1 MALTLNDYLKNNKS
15 LQAIQKKLNAAKAT
29 LSQEQKA
36 LNSIPGNATDALR
49 NQIKQRFNAAQIEFD
64 KIKAEYDVQQLQVTD
79 YFNKNVQKITSEYD
93 AKSLASDRDRLT
105 AAIKAREGL
114 VRANQSTTVLDNQI
128 KDLNDKINKT
138 GKYAPKAAGGAG
150 SETEMSDS
158 GKFTPRDYATEVATT
173 GQAIAKMNDPQRL
186 ALANRLK
193 AAGYNVPI
201 TGVYNQNLIDA
212 YSMAILENQ
221 NRSINFQQEI
231 GFEAFLDSKVKEAA
245 ALGKT
250 GSGGGGGTADAP
262 YAIIAN
268 PTQAAAYV
276 NTVIKSTLGRD
287 ATRAE
292 IDKLGAELIAA
303 QRKNPIKTKL
313 NKQGVAERTGGVDP
327 EQFLFAKIQ
336 ALPEYKQRI
345 TAENDINLQSLT
357 KTAKANGLNLA
368 ENFDQDVVNSW
379 VKRIQNGEDPDVFK
393 NKIRQQA
400 FRTMPQSV
408 RDSLDPDLDLN
419 ANFATYI
426 NSYAKTFGV
435 PATQVDIMKIIPL
448 ATDEKGFVSIP
459 GFEKKKRTLTEW
471 QYTPEAKEE
480 VSNIASRVLRD
491 FGFQG

>member
-1 MALTLNDYLKNNKS
+1 MALTLKDYLKNNKS
-15 LQAIQKKLNAAKAT
+15 LQAARKKLTAAQAA

-36 LNSIPGNATDALR
+36 ISGIPASATSVLR
-49 NQIKQRFNAAQIEFD
+49 NQVQQRLNAAQENFDKVKAEFD
-64 KIKAEYDVQQLQVTD
+64 AEELRVTD

-93 AKSLASDRDRLT
+93 AKSDASDRDRLS
-105 AAIKAREGL
+105 AAIASRQGL
-114 VRANQSTTVLDNQI
+114 IRANQSTTVLDNQI

-138 GKYAPKAAGGAG
+138 GKYAPKGP
-150 SETEMSDS
+150 EMSS
-158 GKFTPRDYATEVATT
+158 GGTSGDGTGGFTPRDYATELATT
-173 GQAIAKMNDPQRL
+173 GQAIAKMSEPERL
-186 ALANRLK
+186 ALATRLK
-193 AAGYNVPI
+193 SAGYNVPV
-201 TGVYNQNLIDA
+201 TGVYNQKLIDA

-221 NRSINFQQEI
+221 NRSTNFQQEI
-231 GFEAFLDSKVKEAA
+231 GFEAFLESKAKEAT
-245 ALGKT
+245 ALGA
-250 GSGGGGGTADAP
+250 GAGGTGGTANAP
-262 YAIIAN
+262 YVIIAN

-276 NTVIKSTLGRD
+276 NSVIKSTLGRD
-287 ATRAE
+287 ATKAE
-292 IDKLGAELIAA
+292 IDKLGAALIDA
-303 QRKNPIKTKL
+303 QRKNPIKSKL
-313 NKQGVAERTGGVDP
+313 NKQGIAERTGGVDP

-336 ALPEYKQRI
+336 SLPEYKQRV
-345 TAENDINLQSLT
+345 TAENDINIQSLA
-357 KTAKANGLNLA
+357 KTAKANGLNLTD
-368 ENFDQDVVNSW
+368 NFDKDVVNSW

-400 FRTMPQSV
+400 FRSMPQSV

-426 NSYAKTFGV
+426 NSYAKTFGI
-435 PATQVDIMKIIPL
+435 PATQVDVMKIIPL

>member
-1 MALTLNDYLKNNKS
+1 MAITLKDYLKNNKS
-15 LQAIQKKLNAAKAT
+15 LQAVQKKLTAARAA

-36 LNSIPGNATDALR
+36 LSGIPANATSVLR
-49 NQIKQRFNAAQIEFD
+49 NQVQQRLNAAQENFDKVKAEFD
-64 KIKAEYDVQQLQVTD
+64 AQELRVTD

-93 AKSLASDRDRLT
+93 AKSDASDRDRLS
-105 AAIKAREGL
+105 AAIASRQGL
-114 VRANQSTTVLDNQI
+114 IRANQSTAVLDKQI
-128 KDLNDKINKT
+128 QDLNDKINKT
-138 GKYAPKAAGGAG
+138 GKYAPKGPDVADDGTA
-150 SETEMSDS
+150 MSDG
-158 GKFTPRDYATEVATT
+158 GKFTPRDYATELATT
-173 GQAIAKMNDPQRL
+173 GQAVAKMSEAQRL
-186 ALANRLK
+186 ALATRLK
-193 AAGYNVPI
+193 NAGYKVPV

-212 YSMAILENQ
+212 YTQAIAENQ
-221 NRSINFQQEI
+221 IRSTNFQQEI
-231 GFEAFLDSKVKEAA
+231 GFEAFIDSKAKEAT
-245 ALGKT
+245 ALGAAT
-250 GSGGGGGTADAP
+250 GGTGGTADAP

-276 NTVIKSTLGRD
+276 NAVIKSTLGRD
-287 ATRAE
+287 ATKAE
-292 IDKLGAELIAA
+292 IDKLGAALIDA

-313 NKQGVAERTGGVDP
+313 NKQGVAEKTGGVDP

-336 ALPEYKQRI
+336 SLPEYKQRV
-345 TAENDINLQSLT
+345 TAENDINIQSLA
-357 KTAKANGLNLA
+357 KTAKANGLNLTD
-368 ENFDQDVVNSW
+368 NFDQDIVNSW
-379 VKRIQNGEDPDVFK
+379 VKRIQNGEDPDIFK

-400 FRTMPQSV
+400 FRSMPQSV

-426 NSYAKTFGV
+426 NSYAKTFGI
-435 PATQVDIMKIIPL
+435 PATQVDVMKIIPL

>member
-1 MALTLNDYLKNNKS
+1 MALTLKDYLKNNKS

-36 LNSIPGNATDALR
+36 LNSIPGNATAAMK
-49 NQIKQRFNAAQIEFD
+49 NQIEQRFNAAQEEFD
-64 KIKAEYDVQQLQVTD
+64 KIKAEFDLQELQVTE
-79 YFNKNVQKITSEYD
+79 YFNKNIQKITSEYD

-114 VRANQSTTVLDNQI
+114 IRANQSTTVLDNQI

-138 GKYAPKAAGGAG
+138 GKYAPKGPKVGEDG
-150 SETEMSDS
+150 TVISEG
-158 GKFTPRDYATEVATT
+158 GKFTPRDYATELATT
-173 GQAIAKMNDPQRL
+173 GQAVAKMTDPQRL
-186 ALANRLK
+186 ALANKLK
-193 AAGYNVPI
+193 AAGYKVPV
-201 TGVYNQNLIDA
+201 TGVYNQSLIDA
-212 YSMAILENQ
+212 YTQAIVENQ
-221 NRSINFQQEI
+221 IRSTNFQQEI
-231 GFEAFLDSKVKEAA
+231 GFEAFLDSKTKESA
-245 ALGKT
+245 ALGAA
-250 GSGGGGGTADAP
+250 GGAGGGTADAP

-276 NTVIKSTLGRD
+276 NSVIKSTLGRD
-287 ATRAE
+287 ATKAE
-292 IDKLGAELIAA
+292 IDKLGAELIEA

-336 ALPEYKQRI
+336 NLPEYKERI
-345 TAENDINLQSLT
+345 TAENDINLQSLV
-357 KTAKANGLNLA
+357 KTAKANGLSLA
-368 ENFDQDVVNSW
+368 DNFDQDVINSW
-379 VKRIQNGEDPDVFK
+379 VKRIQSGEDPDIFK

-400 FRTMPQSV
+400 FRSMPQAV
-408 RDSLDPDLDLN
+408 RDSLDPDLDLT

-435 PATQVDIMKIIPL
+435 PAAQVDIMKVIPL

-459 GFEKKKRTLTEW
+459 GFEKKKRSLSEW
-471 QYTPEAKEE
+471 QYTPEAREE
-480 VSNIASRVLRD
+480 VSSIADRVLRD

>member
-1 MALTLNDYLKNNKS
+1 MAITLKDYLKNNKS
-15 LQAIQKKLNAAKAT
+15 LQAVQKKLTAARAA

-36 LNSIPGNATDALR
+36 ISGIPASATSVLR
-49 NQIKQRFNAAQIEFD
+49 NQVQQRLNVAQENFDKVKAEFD
-64 KIKAEYDVQQLQVTD
+64 AQELRVTD

-93 AKSLASDRDRLT
+93 AKSDASDRDRLS
-105 AAIKAREGL
+105 AAIASRQGL
-114 VRANQSTTVLDNQI
+114 IRANQSTVVLDKQI
-128 KDLNDKINKT
+128 QDLNDKINKT
-138 GKYAPKAAGGAG
+138 GKYAPKGPDISSGGTAGDGTGA
-150 SETEMSDS
+150 
-158 GKFTPRDYATEVATT
+158 FTPRDYATELATT
-173 GQAIAKMNDPQRL
+173 GQAIAKMDEPQRL
-186 ALANRLK
+186 ALATRLK
-193 AAGYNVPI
+193 SAGYNVPV
-201 TGVYNQNLIDA
+201 TGVYNQKLIDA

-221 NRSINFQQEI
+221 NRSTNFQQEI
-231 GFEAFLDSKVKEAA
+231 GFEAFLESKIKEAT
-245 ALGKT
+245 ALGAAA
-250 GSGGGGGTADAP
+250 GGTGGTADAP

-276 NTVIKSTLGRD
+276 NAVIKSTLGRD
-287 ATRAE
+287 ATKAE
-292 IDKLGAELIAA
+292 ITKLSTELIDA

-313 NKQGVAERTGGVDP
+313 NKQGVAEKTGGVDP

-336 ALPEYKQRI
+336 SLPEYKQRV
-345 TAENDINLQSLT
+345 TAENDINIQSLA
-357 KTAKANGLNLA
+357 KTAKANGLNLTD
-368 ENFDQDVVNSW
+368 NFDQDIVNSW
-379 VKRIQNGEDPDVFK
+379 VKRIQNGEDLDIFK

-400 FRTMPQSV
+400 FRSMPQSV

-426 NSYAKTFGV
+426 NSYAKTFGI
-435 PATQVDIMKIIPL
+435 PATQVDVMKIIPL

>member
-1 MALTLNDYLKNNKS
+1 MALTLKDYLKNNKS

-36 LNSIPGNATDALR
+36 LNSIPGNATTALR
-49 NQIKQRFNAAQIEFD
+49 SQVQRRFNVAQEEFN
-64 KIKAEYDVQQLQVTD
+64 KIKAEYDLQEVQVTN

-93 AKSLASDRDRLT
+93 AKSLSSDRDRLS

-114 VRANQSTTVLDNQI
+114 IRVNQSTTVLDNQI

-138 GKYAPKAAGGAG
+138 GKYAPKGPKVAEDG
-150 SETEMSDS
+150 TVISDG
-158 GKFTPRDYATEVATT
+158 GKFTPRDYATELATT
-173 GQAIAKMNDPQRL
+173 GQAVAKMSDAQRL
-186 ALANRLK
+186 ALATKLK
-193 AAGYNVPI
+193 TAGYKVPV
-201 TGVYNQNLIDA
+201 TGVYNQSLIDA
-212 YSMAILENQ
+212 YTQAIVENQ
-221 NRSINFQQEI
+221 IRSTNFQQEI
-231 GFEAFLDSKVKEAA
+231 GFEAFLDSKAKESS
-245 ALGKT
+245 ALGQT
-250 GSGGGGGTADAP
+250 GTGGGTADAP

-276 NTVIKSTLGRD
+276 NSVIKSTLGRD
-287 ATRAE
+287 ATKAE
-292 IDKLGAELIAA
+292 IDKYGAELIEA

-336 ALPEYKQRI
+336 NLPEYRERI

-357 KTAKANGLNLA
+357 KTAKANGLSLA
-368 ENFDQDVVNSW
+368 NNFDQDVINSW
-379 VKRIQNGEDPDVFK
+379 VKRIQNGEDPDIFK

-400 FRTMPQSV
+400 FRSMPQAV
-408 RDSLDPDLDLN
+408 RESLDPDLDLT

-459 GFEKKKRTLTEW
+459 GFEKKKRSLNEW
-471 QYTPEAKEE
+471 QYTPEAREE
-480 VSNIASRVLRD
+480 VSSIADKVLRD